1 MCQVNYRV
9 YSVEAVANYILNWFK
24 GKDQYV
30 TNLKMQK
37 LVYFAQGFVL
47 AELRHPLFRE
57 KLEAWAYGP
66 VVRELY
72 LKLNKYQSNPITAP
86 LACEDTIESDSSEG
100 QQIERML
107 RMLGSLTATQ
117 LVKLS
122 HQKNTPWDATMEQD
136 GKFSIIPLWRILD
149 YFSDALR
156 PAES

>member
-1 MCQVNYRV
+1 MCQVTYRV
-9 YSVEAVANYILNWFK
+9 YSVEAVANYIMNWFNARSES
-24 GKDQYV
+24 V

-72 LKLNKYQSNPITAP
+72 LKLNKYQSAPITAP
-86 LACEDTIESDSSEG
+86 LDCDDFIEKDSREG

-107 RMLGSLTATQ
+107 RMLGHLTATQ

-136 GKFSIIPLWRILD
+136 GKFSVIPLWRILD
-149 YFSDALR
+149 YFSDALK